1 MNVKAHKPNARH
13 TKNAADYCTSFSTL
27 RRTKQVLYKRSN
39 QRKQKTITKANII
52 QFSCLKKKKRK
63 KKVKTKE
70 NKAYRREME
79 LFAECLPR
87 EYKGKKRIN
96 NSKLP
101 LHANRDPGW
110 EKPGSIRG
118 RVDIEK

>member
-1 MNVKAHKPNARH
+1 
-13 TKNAADYCTSFSTL
+13 
-27 RRTKQVLYKRSN
+27 
-39 QRKQKTITKANII
+39 
-52 QFSCLKKKKRK
+52 
-63 KKVKTKE
+63 
-70 NKAYRREME
+70 ME

-118 RVDIEK
+118 QSRHRKISKKRIRKSADGGMEGWGMRYIRTRADRKGGKFRSC